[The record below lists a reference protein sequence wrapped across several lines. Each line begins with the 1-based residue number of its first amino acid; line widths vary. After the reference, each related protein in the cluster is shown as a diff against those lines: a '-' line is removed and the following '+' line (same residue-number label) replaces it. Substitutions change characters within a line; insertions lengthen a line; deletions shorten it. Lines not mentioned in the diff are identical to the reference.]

1 MPRARCLWGLL
12 NAQLLWLLLGHA
24 LKPGYI
30 WAWTT
35 LSISPRLRWCRFKCA
50 IVLCD
55 QAWLDPDL
63 DHTNGISMRGEGDML
78 RMDAVI
84 TSVQLNIRCLLEV
97 RPAGCKQRIRARA
110 QHNSMLAW
118 PAWEALSSPSCAH
131 AVCRHAIVALS

>member
-1 MPRARCLWGLL
+1 MNLL
-12 NAQLLWLLLGHA
+12 VL
-24 LKPGYI
+24 
-30 WAWTT
+30 
-35 LSISPRLRWCRFKCA
+35 CRFKCA

-97 RPAGCKQRIRARA
+97 RRQQSMTNILSAG
-110 QHNSMLAW
+110 
-118 PAWEALSSPSCAH
+118 P
-131 AVCRHAIVALS
+131 V

>member
-1 MPRARCLWGLL
+1 M
-12 NAQLLWLLLGHA
+12 
-24 LKPGYI
+24 
-30 WAWTT
+30 
-35 LSISPRLRWCRFKCA
+35 CRFKCA

-97 RPAGCKQRIRARA
+97 GRLQQLCPNPA
-110 QHNSMLAW
+110 SWPVLAG
-118 PAWEALSSPSCAH
+118 L
-131 AVCRHAIVALS
+131 